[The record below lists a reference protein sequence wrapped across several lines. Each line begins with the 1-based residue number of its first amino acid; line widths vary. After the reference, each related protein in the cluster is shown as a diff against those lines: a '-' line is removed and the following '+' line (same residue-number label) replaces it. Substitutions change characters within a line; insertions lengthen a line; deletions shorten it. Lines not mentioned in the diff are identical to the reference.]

1 MDKKIELSVS
11 NITNSNA
18 QVGAF
23 ALLLS
28 EVDGERELPIII
40 GPAEAQSTAMYL
52 KGMETPRP
60 LTHDLFITTLNALEA
75 RLQNVLIYKAKEGIF
90 YSAIFIQKGK
100 ETFEIDARTSD
111 AVALAVRADC
121 PIYIYESILNRECL
135 RISKEE
141 KTRPQ
146 GVGEETEVFGDTGAM
161 VLEEAMKRAIQ
172 DENYELAAML
182 RDKLNEKKKPQ

>member
-1 MDKKIELSVS
+1 MDRKIELTVLD
-11 NITNSNA
+11 ITNSNA

-23 ALLLS
+23 ALLLG
-28 EVDGERELPIII
+28 EIDGDRKLPIII

-60 LTHDLFITTLNALEA
+60 LTHDLFIETLDAL
-75 RLQNVLIYKAKEGIF
+75 NVNLDKVVIYKAEEGIF
-90 YSAIFIQKGK
+90 YSNLYLDQDG
-100 ETFEIDARTSD
+100 ETIEMDARTSD

-121 PIYIYESILNRECL
+121 PIYIYESILDRECL
-135 RISKEE
+135 RLSEEE

-146 GVGEETEVFGDTGAM
+146 SFGEEAEVFGDTGTM
-161 VLEEAMKRAIQ
+161 VLEEAMKRAIEE
-172 DENYELAAML
+172 ENYELAAML